1 MLPRGRIGLPPR
13 PRTRPECRRLS
24 PSRSLLPLPSPQF
37 RAGSLSGLQ
46 KGAVCASRY
55 SRWYLLS
62 AGRKRVPRPRPRPPD
77 TPAFSVQQSLVPI
90 PPCGLRFHLP
100 DSRTPP
106 SLRLPS
112 APDIL
117 SDGLPLPPPEF
128 RAGSL
133 SGSQEVSCGHPSQPS
148 APRCLPF
155 LLPDSRTPP
164 SLRLPSA
171 PDGWTGCLSLAP
183 QGLTH
188 ASGQRLSRSPI
199 PGRRLAPNS
208 RLCLRRSV
216 WRGLLPVARRSSR
229 FSADGLPS
237 HRGANRAGL
246 RLGRRP
252 VSSVGRHRGRCSAGC
267 LVGRRP
273 LNPDG
278 RRAGYR
284 GRCPAG
290 CLVGRRLGSPVGRR
304 AGFRGR
310 CPAGCLVGRR
320 PGSPDG
326 RRAGFRGRCLVV
338 CWVGRR
344 PQNPDGFRAKCR
356 FVART
361 GSRPVNPAGY
371 PAGYRAG
378 SQHGLLLRRRRRCR
392 DDTFP
397 IRYGICDRFRY
408 SGNPFPLPYLPH
420 SPPLSPLLS
429 RPAVGL
435 RLSDGCA
442 GRCFPSPSARF
453 PVREGLRLRPRCT
466 FERLLPRPSAGRLP
480 PDFAAFRMDRVVS
493 AALRVRCRCP
503 SVRTPGCRARPLPSL
518 SHGDCWPCSPRRTR
532 PADRCAIR
540 RNPCSRSSPSLPRDY
555 LRPRCRGRAGRSVH
569 CRPGRCRRTLYGCPP
584 ASLLRVSGTRPLARN
599 PLGQVSRS
607 PSAVIR
613 RNPCSRS
620 SPSLPRNYLRLR
632 CRGRAGRS
640 VHCRPGRC
648 RRTLYGCPP
657 ASLLRVS
664 GTRPLARNPLGQ
676 VSRSPPAAIRRNP
689 GPLATGSFFR
699 LPGARPH
706 CRGRAGARA
715 HNRFGATRP

>member
-24 PSRSLLPLPSPQF
+24 PSRSLLPLPPPQF
-37 RAGSLSGLQ
+37 RDGSLSGLQ

-55 SRWYLLS
+55 SLSYLLS

-77 TPAFSVQQSLVPI
+77 IPAFSVPQSLVPI

-106 SLRLPS
+106 SLWLLS
-112 APDIL
+112 APDILSDGLRLPPPKFRAGSLSGSQEVSCGHPSQPSVPHGHQFPPSDSRTPPSLRLPYAPDGL

-133 SGSQEVSCGHPSQPS
+133 SGSQEVSRGHPSQPS
-148 APRCLPF
+148 VPHGHQFP
-155 LLPDSRTPP
+155 PSDSRTPP
-164 SLRLPSA
+164 SLRLLSA
-171 PDGWTGCLSLAP
+171 PDGWTGCLSPAP
-183 QGLTH
+183 QGRTH

-216 WRGLLPVARRSSR
+216 WRGLLPVARCSSR
-229 FSADGLPS
+229 FSAVGLPF
-237 HRGANRAGL
+237 HRWANRAGL
-246 RLGRRP
+246 RVGRRP

-273 LNPDG
+273 LNPVG
-278 RRAGYR
+278 RHR

-290 CLVGRRLGSPVGRR
+290 CLVGRRLGSPVVCR
-304 AGFRGR
+304 AG
-310 CPAGCLVGRR
+310 CR

-344 PQNPDGFRAKCR
+344 LRNPDGFRAKCR
-356 FVART
+356 FVARA

-371 PAGYRAG
+371 RAGYRAG
-378 SQHGLLLRRRRRCR
+378 SQHGLLLRRRCRCR

-397 IRYGICDRFRY
+397 IRYGVCDRFRY

-429 RPAVGL
+429 RPAAGL
-435 RLSDGCA
+435 RLSVGCA

-453 PVREGLRLRPRCT
+453 PVRGGLRFRPRCT
-466 FERLLPRPSAGRLP
+466 SERLLPRPSAVRLS
-480 PDFAAFRMDRVVS
+480 PDFAASRMDRVVS

-503 SVRTPGCRARPLPSL
+503 SVRTPGCRARPLPCF
-518 SHGDCWPCSPRRTR
+518 SHGDCGPCSPRRTR

-540 RNPCSRSSPSLPRDY
+540 RNPCSRSSPSRPRDY
-555 LRPRCRGRAGRSVH
+555 LRLRCRGRDGRSVH
-569 CRPGRCRRTLYGCPP
+569 CRPGRCRRTPCRCPP

-599 PLGQVSRS
+599 PLGQ
-607 PSAVIR
+607 A
-613 RNPCSRS
+613 
-620 SPSLPRNYLRLR
+620 
-632 CRGRAGRS
+632 
-640 VHCRPGRC
+640 
-648 RRTLYGCPP
+648 
-657 ASLLRVS
+657 
-664 GTRPLARNPLGQ
+664 
-676 VSRSPPAAIRRNP
+676 SRSPPAAIRRNP
-689 GPLATGSFFR
+689 GPLPMGPFFR
-699 LPGARPH
+699 LPGARPR

-715 HNRFGATRP
+715 RNRFGATRP